1 MNATRAAALAAVLG
15 GLVWVIAAL
24 LDWQQ
29 DVHPVAYAA
38 GLVWLLVSLAALG
51 YALVEKAP
59 VWLRAIVCVAT
70 PALGY
75 AVWFTV
81 RDAFDTDWLPVLVAA
96 LLMLGIGAVTLVRSR
111 PEAAAQPVHPHR
123 AVR

>member
-15 GLVWVIAAL
+15 GLVWAAAAV
-24 LDWQQ
+24 LDWEQ
-29 DVHPVAYAA
+29 DVHPVAYVV
-38 GLVWLLVSLAALG
+38 GLGWLLVALAALG

-59 VWLRAIVCVAT
+59 VWLRVIVCVAT

-81 RDAFDTDWLPVLVAA
+81 RDAFDTDWLPVSLAA
-96 LLMLGIGAVTLVRSR
+96 LLMLAVGALTLARTR
-111 PEAAAQPVHPHR
+111 PEVTEQPVHPHR
-123 AVR
+123 AAR